1 MLPTLSFQGE
11 IRGGHILQKLE
22 ILELRVFSACASV
35 YSLSLEHNC
44 LHPGM
49 SSQEE
54 VLVKFP
60 EQGAATQHR
69 QYLPST
75 HTHGT
80 ALHLALPV
88 VQIFR
93 LYSLSMK
100 LEIGSFSFILL
111 KKNLCIFLLYLLP
124 QNRNSQGRAK
134 PSS

>member
-1 MLPTLSFQGE
+1 
-11 IRGGHILQKLE
+11 
-22 ILELRVFSACASV
+22 
-35 YSLSLEHNC
+35 
-44 LHPGM
+44 M

-93 LYSLSMK
+93 LYSLSVK

-111 KKNLCIFLLYLLP
+111 KKICVYFSFTYSRRTGIP
-124 QNRNSQGRAK
+124 TAG
-134 PSS
+134 